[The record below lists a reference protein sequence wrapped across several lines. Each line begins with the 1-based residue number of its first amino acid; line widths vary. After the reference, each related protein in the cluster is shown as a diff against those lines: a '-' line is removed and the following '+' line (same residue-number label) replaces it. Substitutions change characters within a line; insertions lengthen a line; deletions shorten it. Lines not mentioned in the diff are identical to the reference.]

1 MSGVDDTHQTRY
13 FAAGSALFAARCPSA
28 ILAAAVEEVFVD
40 LPEAQPSAVAAD
52 VVVTDAGGGR
62 LNIDIDGV
70 RRCSA
75 QAPDLAMATLVSAVS
90 RLALDAEPEHLH
102 LHCAA
107 LSLDGD
113 GVLISAASG
122 TGKTTL
128 AAALSQHGWTY
139 VSDEAIALDAT
150 SATAV
155 GFPKPLV
162 IKPGGGEILA
172 EFDAARVEL
181 ESAEDASWWVV
192 PAGALSAVVAGSV
205 VPKLIV
211 ILHRSEDRRTDQPSV
226 ITHVDPADAIVGLM
240 SQTMDAE
247 RFGPDAVL
255 ALARLVARCRCVAMS
270 VGPLG
275 QAMQTLQE
283 QLRMTV
289 DEKVV
294 LELDSQSPSGSDVW
308 RTAPTVRSVSIG
320 ERVVV
325 HDSTTGA
332 VAALDE
338 AGSAVWQVVHGKPP
352 TWWSPEMMHA
362 AHTTAFLEDLAAH
375 GLLIPQIAN
384 D

>member
-162 IKPGGGEILA
+162 IKPGGGDIIDEYESREIQTGTEVFSEELIPADCPEVIVDEVLGLA
-172 EFDAARVEL
+172 ITGSNVNMPVALGASLIGAGGLLVAAARKRRNEL
-181 ESAEDASWWVV
+181 S
-192 PAGALSAVVAGSV
+192 
-205 VPKLIV
+205 
-211 ILHRSEDRRTDQPSV
+211 
-226 ITHVDPADAIVGLM
+226 
-240 SQTMDAE
+240 
-247 RFGPDAVL
+247 
-255 ALARLVARCRCVAMS
+255 
-270 VGPLG
+270 
-275 QAMQTLQE
+275 
-283 QLRMTV
+283 
-289 DEKVV
+289 
-294 LELDSQSPSGSDVW
+294 
-308 RTAPTVRSVSIG
+308 
-320 ERVVV
+320 
-325 HDSTTGA
+325 
-332 VAALDE
+332 
-338 AGSAVWQVVHGKPP
+338 
-352 TWWSPEMMHA
+352 
-362 AHTTAFLEDLAAH
+362 
-375 GLLIPQIAN
+375 
-384 D
+384 